1 MSAPEDHLRPH
12 RLEDDR
18 ADAYREWIGWGG
30 TREEFE
36 VFWPLIRDR
45 LLAGLRENAA

>member
-1 MSAPEDHLRPH
+1 MNAPEECLRPR

-18 ADAYREWIGWGG
+18 ADAYREWRDLGW

-45 LLAGLRENAA
+45 MLAAPRRSAA